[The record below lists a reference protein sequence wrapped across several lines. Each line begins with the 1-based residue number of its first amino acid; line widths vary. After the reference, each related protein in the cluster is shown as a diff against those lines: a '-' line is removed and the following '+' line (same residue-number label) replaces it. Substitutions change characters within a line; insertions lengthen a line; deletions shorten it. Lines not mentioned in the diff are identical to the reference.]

1 MEQRRAFVRASRG
14 LVNPIQHQPMQVD
27 VPVCSRKLVVSMRQ
41 GFTIIIFKNTS
52 SHRPLTMPTRR
63 TFLLAASGLALSS
76 AAPRLLAQ
84 PRFDRNPFT
93 LGVASGYPQP
103 DGIVLWTR
111 LAPDALNG
119 GGMPDATMEVT
130 WEIADSELFTNVLRK
145 GVERATPELA
155 HSAHAEISG
164 LQPARTY
171 WYRFHVGAATST
183 AGRFRTA
190 PAADAPHD
198 RLRFALASCQQ
209 YEQGYFSAYRHM
221 AREDL
226 DLVIH
231 VGDYIYES
239 SWGSNRVRSHER
251 GEPVTLA
258 EYRDRYALYKSDADL
273 QAAHAAFAWLVTWD
287 DHEVDNDYAND
298 RSQDLD
304 PPAEFLQRRAAAY
317 QAYYEHMPLPAWAR
331 PRGPDARIYTQ
342 AGFGQLAR
350 VFVLD
355 DRQYRSHQVCPR
367 PGRGGSTVVKAADC
381 PERLSPELTLLGAEQ
396 ERWLN
401 GALEKSTAR
410 WNIIAQQTVMA
421 QQTRITGGEQ
431 GYWTDGW
438 DGYPKARERLLGF
451 IAERKISN
459 PLVLGGDVHN
469 GIVADLKVN
478 FDDAKSPV
486 MATEFV
492 GTSITS
498 QGPSAKITEAARQN
512 NPHLKFSNG
521 TQRGFTAFDI
531 TAKQCAVRMRA
542 LSRVTDPLA
551 TISDLAS
558 FVVENGKAG
567 AQQDKA

>member
-1 MEQRRAFVRASRG
+1 
-14 LVNPIQHQPMQVD
+14 
-27 VPVCSRKLVVSMRQ
+27 
-41 GFTIIIFKNTS
+41 
-52 SHRPLTMPTRR
+52 MPARR

-76 AAPRLLAQ
+76 AVPRLLAQ
-84 PRFDRNPFT
+84 PHFQQNPFT
-93 LGVASGYPQP
+93 LGIASGYPQP

-119 GGMPDATMEVT
+119 GSMPEAAVEVT
-130 WEIADSELFTNVLRK
+130 WEIADNESFRNVLRK

-155 HSAHAEISG
+155 HSVHAEISG
-164 LQPARTY
+164 LQPARVY
-171 WYRFHVGAATST
+171 WYRFHAGGATST
-183 AGRFRTA
+183 VGRFRTA
-190 PAADAPHD
+190 PAANAPGD

-231 VGDYIYES
+231 VGDYIYEA
-239 SWGSNRVRSHER
+239 SWGNTRVRSHGV
-251 GEPVTLA
+251 GEPMNLT
-258 EYRDRYALYKSDADL
+258 EYRNRYALYKSDADL

-304 PPAEFLQRRAAAY
+304 PPDEFLKRRAAAY

-367 PGRGGSTVVKAADC
+367 AGRGGSTVVKDADC
-381 PERLSPELTLLGAEQ
+381 PERLSPDLTLLGAEQ

-401 GALEKSTAR
+401 AALEQSTAR
-410 WNIIAQQTVMA
+410 WNIIAQQTLMA
-421 QQTRITGGEQ
+421 KQTRMVGGEQ

-438 DGYPKARERLLGF
+438 DGYPKARERLLSH
-451 IAERKISN
+451 IAGRKVSN
-459 PLVLGGDVHN
+459 PIVLSGDVHN
-469 GIVADLKVN
+469 AIVADLKVD

-498 QGPSAKITEAARQN
+498 QGPNEKITTMALQN

-521 TQRGFTAFDI
+521 TQRGYTAFDV
-531 TAKQCAVRMRA
+531 TPSQCNAKLRVV
-542 LSRVTDPLA
+542 SRVTDPLA
-551 TISDLAS
+551 TISDLAA
-558 FVVENGKAG
+558 FVVESGKPG
-567 AQQDKA
+567 AQRI

>member
-1 MEQRRAFVRASRG
+1 M
-14 LVNPIQHQPMQVD
+14 
-27 VPVCSRKLVVSMRQ
+27 
-41 GFTIIIFKNTS
+41 FTT
-52 SHRPLTMPTRR
+52 PPTRR
-63 TFLLAASGLALSS
+63 TFLLAATSLALSS
-76 AAPRLLAQ
+76 AMPRLWAQ
-84 PRFDRNPFT
+84 PRFQHNPFT
-93 LGVASGYPQP
+93 LGIASGYPQP
-103 DGIVLWTR
+103 GGIVLWTR

-119 GGMPDATMEVT
+119 GGMPEAAVEVT
-130 WEIADSELFTNVLRK
+130 WEIADDEAFRNVLRK

-155 HSAHAEISG
+155 HSVHAEISG
-164 LQPARTY
+164 LQPARVY
-171 WYRFHVGAATST
+171 WYRFHAGAATST
-183 AGRFRTA
+183 VGRFRTA
-190 PAADAPHD
+190 PAANAPGD
-198 RLRFALASCQQ
+198 QLRFALASCQQ

-231 VGDYIYES
+231 VGDYIYEA
-239 SWGSNRVRSHER
+239 SWGSNRVRSHGV
-251 GEPVTLA
+251 GEPMNLT
-258 EYRDRYALYKSDADL
+258 EYRNRYALYKNDTDL

-304 PPAEFLQRRAAAY
+304 PPDEFLRWRAAAY

-367 PGRGGSTVVKAADC
+367 PGRGGSTVVKDADC
-381 PERLSPELTLLGAEQ
+381 PERRSPDLTLLGAEQ
-396 ERWLN
+396 ERWLYD
-401 GALEKSTAR
+401 ALDKSTAR
-410 WNIIAQQTVMA
+410 WNIIAQQTLMA
-421 QQTRITGGEQ
+421 KQTRITGGEQ

-438 DGYPKARERLLGF
+438 DGYPQARARLLGH
-451 IAERKISN
+451 IAARKISN
-459 PLVLGGDVHN
+459 PIVLGGDVHN
-469 GIVADLKVN
+469 AIVADLKVD

-498 QGPSAKITEAARQN
+498 QGPNEKITTTALQN

-521 TQRGFTAFDI
+521 TQRGYTTFDM
-531 TAKQCAVRMRA
+531 TPAQCNARIRTV
-542 LSRVTDPLA
+542 SRVTDPQA
-551 TISDLAS
+551 TVSTLAS
-558 FVVENGKAG
+558 FTVEHGKAG
-567 AQQDKA
+567 AQRVDG

>member
-1 MEQRRAFVRASRG
+1 
-14 LVNPIQHQPMQVD
+14 
-27 VPVCSRKLVVSMRQ
+27 
-41 GFTIIIFKNTS
+41 
-52 SHRPLTMPTRR
+52 MPARR
-63 TFLLAASGLALSS
+63 TFLLAASGLALSAS
-76 AAPRLLAQ
+76 PLRLLAQ
-84 PRFDRNPFT
+84 PRFEKNPFT

-103 DGIVLWTR
+103 GGIVLWTR

-119 GGMPDATMEVT
+119 GGMPDAAVEVT
-130 WEIADSELFTNVLRK
+130 WEIATDESFRNVPRK
-145 GVERATPELA
+145 GGARATPDLA
-155 HSAHAEISG
+155 HSVHAEISG

-171 WYRFHVGAATST
+171 WYRFHAGGATSPT
-183 AGRFRTA
+183 GRFRTA
-190 PAADAPHD
+190 PALDATND

-231 VGDYIYES
+231 VGDYIYEA
-239 SWGSNRVRSHER
+239 SWGTNRVRSHAR
-251 GEPVTLA
+251 GEPVTLD

-304 PPAEFLQRRAAAY
+304 PPAAFLQRRAAAY

-331 PRGPDARIYTQ
+331 PRGADARIYTQ

-367 PGRGGSTVVKAADC
+367 PGRGGSTVVKDADC
-381 PERLSPELTLLGAEQ
+381 PERRSPDLTLLGAEQ
-396 ERWLN
+396 ERWLHE
-401 GALEKSTAR
+401 ALDKSTAR
-410 WNIIAQQTVMA
+410 WNIIAQQTLMA
-421 QQTRITGGEQ
+421 KQTRITGGEQ

-438 DGYPKARERLLGF
+438 DGYPKARERLLGH
-451 IAERKISN
+451 IAGRKISN
-459 PLVLGGDVHN
+459 PIVLGGDVHN
-469 GIVADLKVN
+469 AIVADLKVD

-486 MATEFV
+486 IATEFV

-498 QGPSAKITEAARQN
+498 QGPNEKITAAALQN

-521 TQRGFTAFDI
+521 TQRGYAAFDV
-531 TAKQCAVRMRA
+531 TAAQCNARIRTV
-542 LSRVTDPLA
+542 SRVTDPQA
-551 TISDLAS
+551 TVNTLAS
-558 FVVENGKAG
+558 FTVEHGKAG
-567 AQQDKA
+567 AQQVSG